1 MNFSFTSSSFFTGE
15 GSPPLEFVLSKV
27 FNGGCPSSGGEPS
40 PANNIFNGG
49 DPHLCKFFE
58 FEIGEEN
65 LYLLSPVEY
74 FLAKIWRKFERH
86 F

>member
-1 MNFSFTSSSFFTGE
+1 MDFSFTSSSFFTGE
-15 GSPPLEFVLSKV
+15 GSPPFEFVLSKV
-27 FNGGCPSSGGEPS
+27 FNGGCPWSGGEPS

-65 LYLLSPVEY
+65 KEDAEPHDFLLSLLR
-74 FLAKIWRKFERH
+74 FNG
-86 F
+86 

>member
-1 MNFSFTSSSFFTGE
+1 MDFSFTSSSFFTGE
-15 GSPPLEFVLSKV
+15 GSPPFEFVLSKV

-65 LYLLSPVEY
+65 N
-74 FLAKIWRKFERH
+74 
-86 F
+86 